1 MPLSSPAG
9 LRAALV
15 SVTLPTAGV
24 LETVCVCV
32 HVCTF
37 ICECLYCMCLCV
49 NALQPVQSLT
59 DP

>member
-15 SVTLPTAGV
+15 SVTLPTAAV

-32 HVCTF
+32 CVCV
-37 ICECLYCMCLCV
+37 CACVHLYL
-49 NALQPVQSLT
+49 
-59 DP
+59 